1 MGKRKTIVCLE
12 TGEQFNSVENAANA
26 IGVSSGFISRQIK
39 AGKPI
44 KGFYYYYGEV
54 IDTRPGDTRGST

>member
-12 TGEQFNSVENAANA
+12 TGKQFNSVENAANA

-44 KGFYYYYGEV
+44 KGFY
-54 IDTRPGDTRGST
+54 

>member
-12 TGEQFNSVENAANA
+12 TGKQFNSVENAANA

-39 AGKPI
+39 AADHLP
-44 KGFYYYYGEV
+44 GFPLM
-54 IDTRPGDTRGST
+54 II